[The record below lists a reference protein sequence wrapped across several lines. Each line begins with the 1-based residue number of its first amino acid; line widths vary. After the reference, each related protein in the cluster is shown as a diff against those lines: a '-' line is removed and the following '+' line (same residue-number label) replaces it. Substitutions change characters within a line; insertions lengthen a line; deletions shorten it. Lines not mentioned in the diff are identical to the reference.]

1 MTYNT
6 IKTMLAS
13 VIPAAVLA
21 QEVQEYTITGVSSV
35 QGVVFDVDVADA
47 IQFSW
52 TGEYDPARPDAH
64 YKVLDYSGEGPKPY
78 TVTNT
83 EYCDGTDVIAE
94 CTWSY
99 LV

>member
-35 QGVVFDVDVADA
+35 QGRVFFVDVDDA

-52 TGEYDPARPDAH
+52 TGKYDPARPEAH
-64 YKVLDYSGEGPKPY
+64 
-78 TVTNT
+78 
-83 EYCDGTDVIAE
+83 
-94 CTWSY
+94 W
-99 LV
+99 